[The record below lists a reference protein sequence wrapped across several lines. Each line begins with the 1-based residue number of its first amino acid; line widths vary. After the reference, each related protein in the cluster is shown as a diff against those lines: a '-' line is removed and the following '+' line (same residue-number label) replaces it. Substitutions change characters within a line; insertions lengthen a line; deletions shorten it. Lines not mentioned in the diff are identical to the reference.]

1 MLLKKPGQFAVG
13 SATQSGAGLLD
24 LNFLNSDATLSNTIT
39 HSRAGNATMVASDG
53 LIKWAPHNLA
63 LNSASPAT
71 QSITVVS
78 GADYTVECIGS
89 GSITLSG
96 AGTGT
101 VTEGNEVEVTASTTT
116 LTLTVSGSLDAMWCY
131 RSDLGGMVDVP
142 AGERVIPSASTY
154 VPTTSSARY
163 LPRVGHHVYNGSAWV
178 NEGVLAESE
187 ARTNLVTYSS
197 EFDNGAWTKNDS
209 TVSGNVI
216 IAPDGTLTGDKVVEN
231 TATTWHGLSPAS
243 ASLTSGV
250 TYTGSYFVKA
260 AERMIVQLLFSSVT
274 HGITKF
280 ANFNI
285 SNGTLGTV
293 SGGTA
298 AIASVGNGWYRI
310 SFSSAA
316 TTTGSGACLI
326 AMVPSTTSGRVQSY
340 TGDGTSG
347 IYVWGAQ
354 LEAGSTPSSYIPTA
368 GSTVTRA
375 AETFLIPAANLPWPT
390 ETYGPSLVTNGTFD
404 TDVSGWTATTNSAAW
419 VSGEINLTG
428 ASGQTRTVQALSL
441 TVGEVYKAT
450 ATARLVAG
458 QNVFLRITTSS
469 SGSATGQ
476 ITFDVSTST
485 SNDTLSF
492 EFVAPAAT
500 LYLTLGVGAGT
511 GEASDGYFDNIS
523 VRELTRYPVS
533 IQMNGRLS
541 YADEGSAG
549 QVTYAKWEDDTNN
562 RITLSLD
569 TDSTATGEVNFT
581 QVEGGTVD
589 TVASSATEYAP
600 GILVPFNIASRHG
613 MTFINGAVDGVALTE
628 DTTPTNLP
636 DLGATDLN
644 LAYDYMGT
652 VERFRVWGVDLGD
665 TGIETATAPSLEP
678 SLSLTFDSSESS
690 FVVDDWSA

>member
-354 LEAGSTPSSYIPTA
+354 LEAAPTPSSYIPTA

-375 AETFLIPAANLPWPT
+375 AETFLIPAANLPW
-390 ETYGPSLVTNGTFD
+390 SGT
-404 TDVSGWTATTNSAAW
+404 A
-419 VSGEINLTG
+419 
-428 ASGQTRTVQALSL
+428 
-441 TVGEVYKAT
+441 
-450 ATARLVAG
+450 
-458 QNVFLRITTSS
+458 
-469 SGSATGQ
+469 
-476 ITFDVSTST
+476 
-485 SNDTLSF
+485 
-492 EFVAPAAT
+492 
-500 LYLTLGVGAGT
+500 
-511 GEASDGYFDNIS
+511 
-523 VRELTRYPVS
+523 VS
-533 IQMNGRLS
+533 IQMNGRLTWS
-541 YADEGSAG
+541 DSGSDNPVPLRWVLSSSDNIEWYYSG
-549 QVTYAKWEDDTNN
+549 PQDQIIVFKQEQNN
-562 RITLSLD
+562 
-569 TDSTATGEVNFT
+569 V
-581 QVEGGTVD
+581 QD
-589 TVASSATEYAP
+589 TVLGPDPTYTP

-613 MTFINGAVDGVALTE
+613 MTFINGAVDGVALTAN
-628 DTTPTNLP
+628 TTPTNLP
-636 DLGATDLN
+636 DLSTTDLD
-644 LAYDYMGT
+644 LAYAYMGT
-652 VERFRVWGVDLGD
+652 VERFRVWGLDLGD
-665 TGIETATAPSLEP
+665 GGIEDATTGEP
-678 SLSLTFDSSESS
+678 ASYLIWDQAN
-690 FVVDDWSA
+690 DDYVQRIFQ